1 MAGHKQREPFWKKFL
16 LIGVMIVL
24 FGANAAAIQLAAHW
38 MGWTPSVLDLPVSGK
53 LFILIVVP
61 FVLVEVVLLSFWVDI
76 GLNIGRDELGET
88 ATQSESD
95 SSGSR
100 QEEPGV
106 YEDQTL
112 SQWLYCAVG
121 FWIIGAVIAGGI
133 AYSLIFDPE
142 ILTQQSL
149 SALVPMYAV
158 CVLILAGAVGSSF
171 YVRHRSRWI
180 DYVLSQ
186 DKTTDGKFDFRGWY
200 YVWFTY
206 QVNGEAF
213 RSRQIYR
220 GRTFE
225 FGQAVTVRYD
235 DRNPK
240 RALID

>member
-1 MAGHKQREPFWKKFL
+1 MAGHKQRQPFWKKFI
-16 LIGVMIVL
+16 LIGVVIVL

-38 MGWTPSVLDLPVSGK
+38 MGWTPSVLDLLVSGK
-53 LFILIVVP
+53 LFILIVAP
-61 FVLVEVVLLSFWVDI
+61 FVLLEVVLLSFWIDI
-76 GLNIGRDELGET
+76 GLDIGRDEPGET
-88 ATQSESD
+88 ATQSERGNGE
-95 SSGSR
+95 SS
-100 QEEPGV
+100 QEEPRA

-112 SQWLYCAVG
+112 SQWLYCAVA
-121 FWIIGAVIAGGI
+121 FWLIGLVIAGGI
-133 AYSLIFDPE
+133 GYSLIFDLE
-142 ILTQQSL
+142 VLTQQSL

-158 CVLILAGAVGSSF
+158 CALIVVGAVGSSF

-186 DKTTDGKFDFRGWY
+186 DKTTEGKFDFQGWY

-206 QVNGEAF
+206 QVNGETY

-220 GRTFE
+220 GRPFE
-225 FGQAVTVRYD
+225 AGQPVNVRYD